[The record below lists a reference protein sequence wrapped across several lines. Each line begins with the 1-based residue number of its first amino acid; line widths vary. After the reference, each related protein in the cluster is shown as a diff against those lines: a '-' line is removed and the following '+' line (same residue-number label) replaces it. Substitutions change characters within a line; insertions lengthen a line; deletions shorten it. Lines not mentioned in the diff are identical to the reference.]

1 MIAFDGDVAA
11 AFVKYFD
18 VVAAAVAAAVEK
30 VTLLSAALC
39 YTDQQ
44 RHYQVLEC

>member
-1 MIAFDGDVAA
+1 MIAFDGGVAA

-18 VVAAAVAAAVEK
+18 VVAAVAAVVEE

-44 RHYQVLEC
+44 RHYQVL

>member
-18 VVAAAVAAAVEK
+18 VAAAVAAAVGK
-30 VTLLSAALC
+30 VTLLSAALY

-44 RHYQVLEC
+44 RHYQALEC